1 MGFFTDLLGID
12 GTRSLLRRI
21 FGTGTPQQSNMSHDY
36 YDGIDNPY
44 DDTASGYHIPY
55 NDPADDY
62 DYGHSDEFFEDYE
75 PSDYDDYDDY

>member
-12 GTRSLLRRI
+12 
-21 FGTGTPQQSNMSHDY
+21 
-36 YDGIDNPY
+36 
-44 DDTASGYHIPY
+44 HIPY

-75 PSDYDDYDDY
+75 PSDYDDYDDDY